1 MSQAP
6 TTDAPVAHERIA
18 AAIDRRGF
26 SPRMKRAL
34 KRLLEGESYRWAAQ
48 SEGVDWRDLHANA
61 KRVQGLVQT
70 HLVAWQRSW
79 GEAFPPM
86 WSRHLKRVGSS

>member
-1 MSQAP
+1 MLEAS
-6 TTDAPVAHERIA
+6 TTDAPVAQQRIQD
-18 AAIDRRGF
+18 AIDHRGF
-26 SPRMKRAL
+26 SPRMRRAL
-34 KRLLEGESYRWAAQ
+34 KRLLESESYRWAAQ

-61 KRVQGLVQT
+61 KRVRGLAEA

-86 WSRHLKRVGSS
+86 WSRHLKRLV